1 MGFALRMR
9 WLWSRKIED
18 KPWLMLPDK
27 PEAIEQDVFY
37 YSTTVTVG
45 DGAKTLFWKDRWING
60 QSIAELAPSLINVV
74 GPRTRNIRTVKE
86 ALQHRSWVRDI
97 KGALTVQV
105 ILDYL
110 LIWDLMED
118 VTFTEA
124 SDKVVWRWTKDGRFS
139 TASAYRAFFSGQH
152 AIPGA
157 RLLHKS
163 RAPAKCKFFIWL
175 ALHDR
180 CWTAARRKSHRLQ
193 DDDSCALCDQESK
206 SITHLLIACPYTREV
221 WFTTLSR
228 WGWGGRSPHGA
239 ENCLA
244 DWWEAARRRL
254 HKQERRAL
262 DSLVILVCW
271 NIWLERNAR
280 IFSRRQASP
289 SELRMRILE
298 HLADW
303 SSAGFQSISIL
314 VHTLLGRTNS
324 FV

>member
-1 MGFALRMR
+1 
-9 WLWSRKIED
+9 
-18 KPWLMLPDK
+18 
-27 PEAIEQDVFY
+27 
-37 YSTTVTVG
+37 
-45 DGAKTLFWKDRWING
+45 
-60 QSIAELAPSLINVV
+60 
-74 GPRTRNIRTVKE
+74 
-86 ALQHRSWVRDI
+86 VRDI

-105 ILDYL
+105 ILDYM
-110 LIWDLMED
+110 LIWDLMEE
-118 VTFTEA
+118 VTLTEA

-157 RLLHKS
+157 KLLHKS

-193 DDDSCALCDQESK
+193 DDDSCALCDQESE

-228 WGWGGRSPHGA
+228 WGWGWGGRSPHGA
-239 ENCLA
+239 ENCLP
-244 DWWEAARRRL
+244 DWWEAARRKL
-254 HKQERRAL
+254 YKQERRAF
-262 DSLVILVCW
+262 DSLVILVSW

-280 IFSRRQASP
+280 IFSRRHASP

-314 VHTLLGRTNS
+314 VHALLGRTNC